1 VVGFALSTPSAL
13 PGSTGFNIAGHA
25 PNAYANGGTFGFV
38 KVNTSTGTAVPVQ
51 AVSIAGTGG
60 GLGAY
65 ANDIALDA

>member
-1 VVGFALSTPSAL
+1 MVGFAISTPTAL
-13 PGSTGFNIAGHA
+13 PGSTGFTIAGHA

-51 AVSIAGTGG
+51 AISVAGTGG

-65 ANDIALDA
+65 AIDVAIDE